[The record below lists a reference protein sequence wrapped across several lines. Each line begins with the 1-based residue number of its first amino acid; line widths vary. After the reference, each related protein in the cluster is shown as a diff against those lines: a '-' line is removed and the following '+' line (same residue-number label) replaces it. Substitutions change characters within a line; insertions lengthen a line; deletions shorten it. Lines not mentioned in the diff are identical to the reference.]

1 MDRVKEI
8 FKLSQG
14 EYIIPAKLESVYT
27 KSIYVNQI
35 MIYGNPTK
43 NNIIAIIIPD
53 KKKCAEA
60 LNIPVEDLVKDNEN
74 EKLKELFIDD
84 FNKLAT
90 EAEFNGLEKV
100 KYILI
105 DFEEF
110 TNSNNLLTPTMKI
123 IRKNVEIKYKERIDN
138 LYEKISKEK
147 GKN

>member
-1 MDRVKEI
+1 M
-8 FKLSQG
+8 
-14 EYIIPAKLESVYT
+14 
-27 KSIYVNQI
+27 
-35 MIYGNPTK
+35 
-43 NNIIAIIIPD
+43 
-53 KKKCAEA
+53 
-60 LNIPVEDLVKDNEN
+60 NIPVEDLVKDNEN
-74 EKLKELFIDD
+74 EKLKELLIDD

>member
-1 MDRVKEI
+1 
-8 FKLSQG
+8 
-14 EYIIPAKLESVYT
+14 
-27 KSIYVNQI
+27 

-60 LNIPVEDLVKDNEN
+60 LNISVEDLVKDNEN